1 MNYINSANQTLLWNT
16 VNKIPEFQNLY
27 PPKKDFE
34 FKQIIELFYRKN
46 IHKRILTPQ
55 ELQQLNR
62 ETILAFIPPSQPS
75 KNPTHQSQFEERQNI
90 YKQMSAK
97 PDLPS
102 VEIFKDNYNDSAIP
116 VENMDALINQ
126 YQKQR
131 EVEFNQLIPPNPSII
146 TVTESETT
154 KKNPHLRILEDIS
167 MIFMEEEDN
176 INKKK
181 VSFSLIKNQEYSI
194 DDFWEKKIT
203 QLEERIILL
212 EKKVENLTTETE
224 LIKEKDETIIHQPNN
239 I

>member
-16 VNKIPEFQNLY
+16 VNKIPEFQKLS

-34 FKQIIELFYRKN
+34 FKQIIEFFYHKN
-46 IHKRILTPQ
+46 IHKRILTPL

-90 YKQMSAK
+90 YKQMSTK

-102 VEIFKDNYNDSAIP
+102 VEIFKDKYDDTAIP

-131 EVEFNQLIPPNPSII
+131 EVEFNQLIPPNPAIKPDTNI
-146 TVTESETT
+146 NA
-154 KKNPHLRILEDIS
+154 KKNPHVRILEDIS
-167 MIFMEEEDN
+167 SMEGIMEEDD

-212 EKKVENLTTETE
+212 EKQVVNLMTEKEERLPTTE
-224 LIKEKDETIIHQPNN
+224 KD
-239 I
+239 